1 MLKRKLE
8 HCRPSV
14 LLVILF
20 TVACVVQASVA
31 HAYIDPGTGSYLFQ
45 LLIGGALGGM
55 VALKLYWKDIVNFF
69 RKRDSSDDTENDENE
84 QDSS

>member
-1 MLKRKLE
+1 
-8 HCRPSV
+8 
-14 LLVILF
+14 LL
-20 TVACVVQASVA
+20 QASVA

-55 VALKLYWKDIVNFF
+55 VALKLYWRDIVNFF
-69 RKRDSSDDTENDENE
+69 RKRDSSDDTDNDENE

>member
-1 MLKRKLE
+1 MLKRKPG
-8 HCRPSV
+8 HYRPGA
-14 LLVILF
+14 LLVILL
-20 TVACVVQASVA
+20 TVACVLQASVA

-55 VALKLYWKDIVNFF
+55 VAIKLYWKDIVNFF

>member
-1 MLKRKLE
+1 MLKRKPE
-8 HCRPSV
+8 HYRPGA

-20 TVACVVQASVA
+20 TVTCMLQASVA

>member
-1 MLKRKLE
+1 MLKRKPE
-8 HCRPSV
+8 HYHPGA

-31 HAYIDPGTGSYLFQ
+31 HAYLDPGTGSYLFQ

-55 VALKLYWKDIVNFF
+55 VAVKLYWRSIVDFF
-69 RKRDSSDDTENDENE
+69 RKEDSSDDTTNDENE